1 MYRLILKSFLF
12 TTKIKL
18 SKIHKLK
25 WRLLQLMKRKALEM
39 GNFDTL
45 SMIYLRTLKILSYDL
60 MISILIKFLVYFQ
73 EIKKHD
79 FCR

>member
-45 SMIYLRTLKILSYDL
+45 SIIYLRTLKIILCL
-60 MISILIKFLVYFQ
+60 MT
-73 EIKKHD
+73 
-79 FCR
+79 

>member
-12 TTKIKL
+12 TTKIKF

-25 WRLLQLMKRKALEM
+25 WRLLQLMRRKALEM

-45 SMIYLRTLKILSYDL
+45 SIIYLRALKI
-60 MISILIKFLVYFQ
+60 ISCPRRKQRRVIVTY
-73 EIKKHD
+73 
-79 FCR
+79 